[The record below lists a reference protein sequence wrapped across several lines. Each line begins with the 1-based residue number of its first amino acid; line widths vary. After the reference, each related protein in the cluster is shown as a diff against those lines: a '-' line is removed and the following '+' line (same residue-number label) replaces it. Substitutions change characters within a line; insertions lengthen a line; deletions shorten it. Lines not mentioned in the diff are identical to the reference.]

1 MTTNNSI
8 IFRAEYQEMLDGLR
22 KIEPAWESVQKA
34 LKELNQQYPGA
45 NPLVA
50 DENRRGQNISKAWD
64 KLYYLLEL
72 YTSED

>member
-22 KIEPAWESVQKA
+22 KIEPAWKSVQKA

-50 DENRRGQNISKAWD
+50 DENRRGQNISEAWD

>member
-34 LKELNQQYPGA
+34 LKELNQLYSQ
-45 NPLVA
+45 LL
-50 DENRRGQNISKAWD
+50 
-64 KLYYLLEL
+64 KLLNLLIMHGIIN
-72 YTSED
+72 T

>member
-50 DENRRGQNISKAWD
+50 DENRRGQNISEAWD
-64 KLYYLLEL
+64 LLKL

>member
-22 KIEPAWESVQKA
+22 KSVQKA
-34 LKELNQQYPGA
+34 LKELNQQYP
-45 NPLVA
+45 LVA
-50 DENRRGQNISKAWD
+50 DENRISKA
-64 KLYYLLEL
+64 YYLLEL

>member
-34 LKELNQQYPGA
+34 LKELNQLYSQLLKLL
-45 NPLVA
+45 NPLIM
-50 DENRRGQNISKAWD
+50 RGIIN
-64 KLYYLLEL
+64 
-72 YTSED
+72 T